1 MLENLERLLERGK
14 DGALLRF
21 SIAGEYLKRGD
32 AASAVAH
39 LRKSVALDPK
49 YSAGW
54 KLLGKACEAAGQ
66 LTEAEQSW
74 REGVRVSEANGDLQA
89 AKEMK
94 VFLKRLER
102 QRQKD

>member
-32 AASAVAH
+32 TASAVAH
-39 LRKSVALDPK
+39 LRKSVELDPK

-54 KLLGKACEAAGQ
+54 KLLGKAYETAGR
-66 LTEAEQSW
+66 LSDAEQAW
-74 REGVRVSEANGDLQA
+74 REGVSVSEANGDLQA

-94 VFLKRLER
+94 VFLKRLEKTR
-102 QRQKD
+102 SKD

>member
-1 MLENLERLLERGK
+1 MLENLERLLARGK

-32 AASAVAH
+32 TAAALAH
-39 LRKSVALDPK
+39 LRKSVELDPK

-54 KLLGKACEAAGQ
+54 KLLGKAYETAGQ
-66 LTEAEQSW
+66 LNDAEQAW
-74 REGVRVSEANGDLQA
+74 REGVSVSEVNGDLQA

-94 VFLKRLER
+94 VFLKRLAKAR
-102 QRQKD
+102 SKD

>member
-1 MLENLERLLERGK
+1 MLENLERLLARGK

-32 AASAVAH
+32 TASAVAH
-39 LRKSVALDPK
+39 LLKSVELDPK

-54 KLLGKACEAAGQ
+54 KLLGKAYEVAGQ
-66 LTEAEQSW
+66 FTAAEEAW
-74 REGVRVSEANGDLQA
+74 RQGLNVSEANGDLQA

-94 VFLKRLER
+94 VFLKRLEKSR
-102 QRQKD
+102 PKD

>member
-32 AASAVAH
+32 TASAVAH
-39 LRKSVALDPK
+39 LRKSVTLDPK

-54 KLLGKACEAAGQ
+54 KLLGKAYEAAGQ
-66 LTEAEQSW
+66 LDDAEQAW
-74 REGVRVSEANGDLQA
+74 REGVGVSEANGNLQA

-94 VFLKRLER
+94 VFLKRLEK
-102 QRQKD
+102 QRSRD

>member
-1 MLENLERLLERGK
+1 MLENLERLLARGK

-32 AASAVAH
+32 PTAAAAH
-39 LRKSVALDPK
+39 LRKSVELDPK

-54 KLLGKACEAAGQ
+54 KLLGKAYEVAGQFTAAEAA
-66 LTEAEQSW
+66 W
-74 REGVRVSEANGDLQA
+74 REGLSVSEANGDLQA

-94 VFLKRLER
+94 VFLKRLAKAR
-102 QRQKD
+102 SKD